1 MRAEPF
7 RLLNQPRPR
16 GRVHIG
22 TFARRAAMQ
31 SVTLEFR
38 TEDLVLLGL
47 IPPGLFEKY
56 EEVELLETLRLE
68 QGWRLQLLRV
78 RRRGGLRTAEE
89 LERESR
95 RIRSM
100 YGLESFEL
108 VERRP
113 RTRDYI
119 LLVRQRNPERLR
131 RLLSLAAGEISP
143 TAPFR
148 ITAEK
153 VIASFHGE
161 ERALRRVLKRLDR
174 EEFPYRVLRASG
186 RPQVPDAGSASLT
199 PLQAQL
205 ISRAWVLGYYTVPR
219 RITLTRLARQSGRSA
234 PALGKVLRRAEGR
247 LVARWLAAGGAMPGF
262 VDAEAAAREP

>member
-1 MRAEPF
+1 
-7 RLLNQPRPR
+7 
-16 GRVHIG
+16 
-22 TFARRAAMQ
+22 MQ
-31 SVTLEFR
+31 SITLEFR
-38 TEDLVLLGL
+38 TDDLALLGV
-47 IPPGLFEKY
+47 IPPGLFDKY

-78 RRRGGLRTAEE
+78 RRLGPLRTATD

-95 RIRSM
+95 RIRAM

-131 RLLSLAAGEISP
+131 RWLSLAGGEISP

-148 ITAEK
+148 LTAEK

-174 EEFPYRVLRASG
+174 EEFPYRIVRASG
-186 RPQVPDAGSASLT
+186 HPQVPDASSASLT
-199 PLQAQL
+199 ALQAKL
-205 ISRAWVLGYYTVPR
+205 LARAWVLGYYTVPR

-247 LVARWLAAGGAMPGF
+247 LVARWLSVEGAMPETAVEGT
-262 VDAEAAAREP
+262 DPRES

>member
-1 MRAEPF
+1 
-7 RLLNQPRPR
+7 
-16 GRVHIG
+16 
-22 TFARRAAMQ
+22 MQ

-38 TEDLVLLGL
+38 TDDLALLGV
-47 IPPGLFEKY
+47 IPPGLFDKY

-78 RRRGGLRTAEE
+78 RRRGPLRTASE

-95 RIRSM
+95 RIRAM

-131 RLLSLAAGEISP
+131 RWLSLAGGEVAP

-148 ITAEK
+148 LTAEK
-153 VIASFHGE
+153 VVASFHGE

-186 RPQVPDAGSASLT
+186 RPQVAEESPESLT
-199 PLQAQL
+199 PLQARL
-205 ISRAWVLGYYTVPR
+205 VARAWVLGYYAVPR
-219 RITLTRLARQSGRSA
+219 RVTLTRLARQSGRSA
-234 PALGKVLRRAEGR
+234 PAYGKVLRRAEGR
-247 LVARWLAAGGAMPGF
+247 LVARWLATEGGL
-262 VDAEAAAREP
+262 AEGGPAEPVPREA

>member
-1 MRAEPF
+1 
-7 RLLNQPRPR
+7 
-16 GRVHIG
+16 V
-22 TFARRAAMQ
+22 Q
-31 SVTLEFR
+31 SITLEFR
-38 TEDLVLLGL
+38 TEDLVLLGVV
-47 IPPGLFEKY
+47 PAGLFAKY

-78 RRRGGLRTAEE
+78 RRKGPLRSAAE

-95 RIRSM
+95 RIRAL

-119 LLVRQRNPERLR
+119 VLVRQRNPERLR
-131 RLLSLAAGEISP
+131 KLLSLAGGEISP

-148 ITAEK
+148 LSPDK
-153 VIASFHGE
+153 VVASFRGD
-161 ERALRRVLKRLDR
+161 ERAIRRVLHRLDR

-186 RPQVPDAGSASLT
+186 RAYLAGTDPLLT
-199 PLQAQL
+199 PLQAEL
-205 ISRAWVLGYYTVPR
+205 LARAWVLGYYAVPR
-219 RITLTRLARQSGRSA
+219 RITLTRLARQSGRSP

-247 LVARWLAAGGAMPGF
+247 LVVRWLSSEGSLPEAP
-262 VDAEAAAREP
+262 DAERGVARES

>member
-1 MRAEPF
+1 
-7 RLLNQPRPR
+7 
-16 GRVHIG
+16 
-22 TFARRAAMQ
+22 MQ
-31 SVTLEFR
+31 AVTLEFR
-38 TEDLVLLGL
+38 TEDLALLGVL
-47 IPPGLFEKY
+47 PKGLFEKY

-78 RRRGGLRTAEE
+78 RRRGPLKTAPE

-95 RIRSM
+95 RIRSH

-113 RTRDYI
+113 RTRAYI
-119 LLVRQRNPERLR
+119 LLVRQRNPEWLR
-131 RLLSLAAGEISP
+131 GLLSLAGGEISP

-148 ITAEK
+148 LTPEK
-153 VIASFHGE
+153 VVASFHGE

-174 EEFPYRVLRASG
+174 EEFPYRILRASSHPYVAD
-186 RPQVPDAGSASLT
+186 RAPASLT

-205 ISRAWVLGYYTVPR
+205 LGRAWVLGYYAVPR

-234 PALGKVLRRAEGR
+234 PALGKILRRAEGR
-247 LVARWLAAGGAMPGF
+247 LVARWLTAEGGMAEPSSEAGGA
-262 VDAEAAAREP
+262 AEES

>member
-1 MRAEPF
+1 
-7 RLLNQPRPR
+7 
-16 GRVHIG
+16 
-22 TFARRAAMQ
+22 MQ
-31 SVTLEFR
+31 SITLEFR
-38 TEDLVLLGL
+38 TDDLALLGV
-47 IPPGLFEKY
+47 IPPGLFDKY

-78 RRRGGLRTAEE
+78 RRLGPLRTAAE
-89 LERESR
+89 LEKESR
-95 RIRSM
+95 RIRAM

-131 RLLSLAAGEISP
+131 RWLSLAGGEISP

-148 ITAEK
+148 LTAEK

-174 EEFPYRVLRASG
+174 EEFPYRVVRASG
-186 RPQVPDAGSASLT
+186 HPQVPEASSDSLT
-199 PLQAQL
+199 ALQAKL
-205 ISRAWVLGYYTVPR
+205 LARAWVLGYYTVPR

-247 LVARWLAAGGAMPGF
+247 LVARWLSVEGAMPEGPIEGT
-262 VDAEAAAREP
+262 DAGES

>member
-1 MRAEPF
+1 
-7 RLLNQPRPR
+7 
-16 GRVHIG
+16 
-22 TFARRAAMQ
+22 MQ
-31 SVTLEFR
+31 TVTLEFR
-38 TEDLVLLGL
+38 TEDLVLLGV
-47 IPPGLFEKY
+47 IPPTFFEKY

-78 RRRGGLRTAEE
+78 RRRGPLRTAAE

-95 RIRSM
+95 RIRAM

-131 RLLSLAAGEISP
+131 RWLSLAGGEISP

-148 ITAEK
+148 LTAEK

-161 ERALRRVLKRLDR
+161 ERALRRVLKRFDR
-174 EEFPYRVLRASG
+174 EEFPYRIVRASG
-186 RPQVPDAGSASLT
+186 HPQVPDASSASLT
-199 PLQAQL
+199 ALQAKL
-205 ISRAWVLGYYTVPR
+205 LARAWVLGYYTVPR

-247 LVARWLAAGGAMPGF
+247 LVARWLSVEGALPESLVEGP
-262 VDAEAAAREP
+262 DAREP

>member
-1 MRAEPF
+1 
-7 RLLNQPRPR
+7 
-16 GRVHIG
+16 
-22 TFARRAAMQ
+22 MQ

-47 IPPGLFEKY
+47 IPSGLFAKY

-78 RRRGGLRTAEE
+78 RRKGPLRSPAE

-95 RIRSM
+95 RIRAD
-100 YGLESFEL
+100 YGFESFEL

-119 LLVRQRNPERLR
+119 VLVRQRNPERLR
-131 RLLSLAAGEISP
+131 RLLSLAGGEVSP

-148 ITAEK
+148 ISEEK
-153 VIASFHGE
+153 VVASFRGE
-161 ERALRRVLKRLDR
+161 EKALRRVLHRLDR

-186 RPQVPDAGSASLT
+186 RTYPAEAGVTLLT
-199 PLQAQL
+199 PLQAEML
-205 ISRAWVLGYYTVPR
+205 ARAWVLGYYAVPR
-219 RITLTRLARQSGRSA
+219 RITLTRMAEQTGRSA
-234 PALGKVLRRAEGR
+234 PALGKILRRAEGR
-247 LVARWLAAGGAMPGF
+247 LVVRWLS
-262 VDAEAAAREP
+262 AEGPVPEGEPRPRAEPAP

>member
-1 MRAEPF
+1 
-7 RLLNQPRPR
+7 
-16 GRVHIG
+16 
-22 TFARRAAMQ
+22 MQ
-31 SVTLEFR
+31 SVTLELR
-38 TEDLVLLGL
+38 SDDLALLGVL
-47 IPPGLFEKY
+47 PPGLFAKY
-56 EEVELLETLRLE
+56 EEIELLETLRLE

-78 RRRGGLRTAEE
+78 RRRGPLKTAGE

-95 RIRSM
+95 RIRSL

-131 RLLSLAAGEISP
+131 RLLSLAGGEISP

-148 ITAEK
+148 LNAER
-153 VIASFHGE
+153 VVASFRGE

-174 EEFPYRVLRASG
+174 EQFPYKILRATG
-186 RPQVPDAGSASLT
+186 RPFAADEPPALLT
-199 PLQAQL
+199 PLQAKL
-205 ISRAWVLGYYTVPR
+205 LARAWVLGYFAVPR
-219 RITLTRLARQSGRSA
+219 RITLSRLARQTGRST

-247 LVARWLAAGGAMPGF
+247 LVARWLASDGAGTDDVGGPPSSP
-262 VDAEAAAREP
+262 REP

>member
-1 MRAEPF
+1 
-7 RLLNQPRPR
+7 
-16 GRVHIG
+16 
-22 TFARRAAMQ
+22 MQ
-31 SVTLEFR
+31 AVTLEFR
-38 TEDLVLLGL
+38 TEDLALLGVV
-47 IPPGLFEKY
+47 PKGLFEKY

-78 RRRGGLRTAEE
+78 RRRGPLRTAVE

-95 RIRSM
+95 RIRSH

-119 LLVRQRNPERLR
+119 LLVRQRNPEWLR
-131 RLLSLAAGEISP
+131 GLLSLAGGEISP

-148 ITAEK
+148 LTPEK
-153 VIASFHGE
+153 VVASFHGE
-161 ERALRRVLKRLDR
+161 ERALRRVLRRLDR
-174 EEFPYRVLRASG
+174 EEFPYRILRASG
-186 RPQVPDAGSASLT
+186 HPYVADRAPASLT

-205 ISRAWVLGYYTVPR
+205 LGRAWVLGYYAVPR

-234 PALGKVLRRAEGR
+234 PALGKILRRAEGR
-247 LVARWLAAGGAMPGF
+247 LVARWLTTEGGI
-262 VDAEAAAREP
+262 AEASPEAEALAKEP

>member
-1 MRAEPF
+1 
-7 RLLNQPRPR
+7 
-16 GRVHIG
+16 
-22 TFARRAAMQ
+22 MQ

-38 TEDLVLLGL
+38 TEDLMLLGL
-47 IPPGLFEKY
+47 LPPSLFEKY

-68 QGWRLQLLRV
+68 KGWRLQLVRV
-78 RRRGGLRTAEE
+78 RRRGPLRTASE

-95 RIRSM
+95 RIRAL

-113 RTRDYI
+113 RTHDYI

-131 RLLSLAAGEISP
+131 RWLSLAGGEITP

-148 ITAEK
+148 LTPEK
-153 VIASFHGE
+153 VVASFHGA
-161 ERALRRVLKRLDR
+161 ERALRRVLKRLDQ

-186 RPQVPDAGSASLT
+186 RPQVPEETSASLT
-199 PLQAQL
+199 PLQTKL
-205 ISRAWVLGYYTVPR
+205 IARAWVLGYYSVPR

-234 PALGKVLRRAEGR
+234 PAYGKVLRRAEGR
-247 LVARWLAAGGAMPGF
+247 LVARWLATEGGIAEGAP
-262 VDAEAAAREP
+262 AEADSGTVK

>member
-1 MRAEPF
+1 
-7 RLLNQPRPR
+7 
-16 GRVHIG
+16 
-22 TFARRAAMQ
+22 MQ
-31 SVTLEFR
+31 TVTLEIR
-38 TEDLVLLGL
+38 TEDLALLGL
-47 IPPGLFEKY
+47 IPEGLFAKY

-78 RRRGGLRTAEE
+78 RRRGPLKTASE

-95 RIRSM
+95 RIRSL

-113 RTRDYI
+113 RTHDYI

-131 RLLSLAAGEISP
+131 RLLSLAGGEVSP

-148 ITAEK
+148 INSEK
-153 VIASFHGE
+153 VIASFHGQ

-174 EEFPYRVLRASG
+174 EEFPYRVIRASG
-186 RPQVPDAGSASLT
+186 RPYVPDEGVAALT
-199 PLQAQL
+199 PLQSRLLA
-205 ISRAWVLGYYTVPR
+205 RAWVMGYYTLPR
-219 RITLTRLARQSGRSA
+219 RITLTRLAQQTGRSA

-247 LVARWLAAGGAMPGF
+247 IVARWLATEGAVPESEST
-262 VDAEAAAREP
+262 EAPAVAKAPT

>member
-1 MRAEPF
+1 
-7 RLLNQPRPR
+7 
-16 GRVHIG
+16 
-22 TFARRAAMQ
+22 MQ
-31 SVTLEFR
+31 TVTLEIR
-38 TEDLVLLGL
+38 TEDLALLGL
-47 IPPGLFEKY
+47 IPEGLFEKY

-78 RRRGGLRTAEE
+78 RRRGPLKTASE

-95 RIRSM
+95 RIRSL

-113 RTRDYI
+113 RTHDDI

-131 RLLSLAAGEISP
+131 RLLSLAGGEISP

-148 ITAEK
+148 INAEK
-153 VIASFHGE
+153 VIATFHGQ

-174 EEFPYRVLRASG
+174 EEFPYRVVRASG
-186 RPQVPDAGSASLT
+186 RPYLPDEGVAALT
-199 PLQAQL
+199 PLQSRLLA
-205 ISRAWVLGYYTVPR
+205 RAWVMGYYAVPR
-219 RITLTRLARQSGRSA
+219 RITLTRLAQQTGRSA

-247 LVARWLAAGGAMPGF
+247 IVARWLATEGAVP
-262 VDAEAAAREP
+262 ESESTETPAAPRTVT

>member
-1 MRAEPF
+1 
-7 RLLNQPRPR
+7 
-16 GRVHIG
+16 
-22 TFARRAAMQ
+22 MQ

-38 TEDLVLLGL
+38 SEDLELLGVL
-47 IPPGLFEKY
+47 PPGLFERY
-56 EEVELLETLRLE
+56 EEIELLETLRLE

-78 RRRGGLRTAEE
+78 RRRGPLRTASE

-131 RLLSLAAGEISP
+131 RLLSLAGGEISP

-148 ITAEK
+148 LNSEK
-153 VIASFHGE
+153 VVASFRGE

-174 EEFPYRVLRASG
+174 EEFPYKILRASG
-186 RPQVPDAGSASLT
+186 RPFSAEGTPAVLT
-199 PLQAQL
+199 PLQGKLLA
-205 ISRAWVLGYYTVPR
+205 RAWVLGYFSVPR
-219 RITLTRLARQSGRSA
+219 RVTLERLARQTGRSP

-247 LVARWLAAGGAMPGF
+247 LVARWLSTDGAL
-262 VDAEAAAREP
+262 AEGDLTTALAREG